1 MVGKDNPFNIRF
13 SANNQWIGQ
22 AGQTNGFVDFS
33 AAIYGIRA
41 AALLVLRSYRSK
53 GILTISE
60 IINRFAPSSENNTA
74 KYVDYVCNQ
83 LGVFPFYIPKDKD
96 EYYKLLAAM
105 SRYEGNP
112 VSYARIEFVCKYFH
126 IYPINPRKK

>member
-1 MVGKDNPFNIRF
+1 MVGRNNPFNIRF
-13 SANNQWIGQ
+13 SRNNQWIGQ
-22 AGQTNGFVDFS
+22 AGHTNGFVDFS
-33 AAIYGIRA
+33 EKIYGVRA

-74 KYVDYVCNQ
+74 KYVEYVCTQ
-83 LGVFPFYIPKDKD
+83 LGVFPFDIPKNKD

-105 SRYEGNP
+105 SRFEGNP
-112 VSYARIEFVCKYFH
+112 VSYAVIEFVCKYFH
-126 IYPINPRKK
+126 INPINSRKK

>member
-1 MVGKDNPFNIRF
+1 MIGKNNPFNIRF
-13 SANNQWIGQ
+13 SRNNQWIGQ
-22 AGQTNGFVDFS
+22 IGQTNGFVDFS
-33 AAIYGIRA
+33 DRIYGVRA

-60 IINRFAPSSENNTA
+60 IINRYAPTTENNTA
-74 KYVDYVCNQ
+74 KYVEYVCNQ
-83 LGVFPFYIPKDKD
+83 LGVFPFDIPKDKD

-112 VSYARIEFVCKYFH
+112 ISYAVIEFVCKHFK
-126 IYPINPRKK
+126 ITPIKLRKK